1 MINLF
6 DTQLLRFIS
15 KNMTTFAIVVLLTG
29 NIYQYIQKDQL
40 ASQDDADKKELNQK
54 LQDKDKES
62 LEYERQRS
70 EKLEF
75 LLSNL
80 AKSQSDLN
88 EKGH

>member
-1 MINLF
+1 
-6 DTQLLRFIS
+6 
-15 KNMTTFAIVVLLTG
+15 MTTFAIVVLLTG